1 MENSIAIAYTLYTQ
15 YNKQNPESIENWST
29 HNSLQT
35 FGENSKLEQPAN
47 YKNNAFNH

>member
-1 MENSIAIAYTLYTQ
+1 MENSIATTYTQ
-15 YNKQNPESIENWST
+15 CNIPNPESIENCST

-35 FGENSKLEQPAN
+35 FSDSSKLEHPAN